1 MARVLFAWVGN
12 ADRRAAAADPDAGLG
27 PIGCAA
33 TSRHFDEIVLLS
45 SHEQPETDAFARWL
59 RAQTGASLV
68 LHYEK
73 LAEPDE
79 YRQVHDAAVRA
90 VLDARQ
96 RHGRDA
102 ELTYHLSPG
111 APAMAAIWI
120 LLAKTRFPAEL
131 IESSKARGVWTAS
144 VPFDL
149 SAELLPELLHRA
161 DAELVEHSA
170 ELPPEVPGFA
180 SIVHRSA
187 AMRRVVARARRVAVR
202 RVPVLI
208 EGESGTGKEL
218 IARAIHQASARAA
231 APFIAVNCGALPEG
245 LVESELFGHERG
257 AFTGAVAARLGHFR
271 EAHGGTLFLDEVG
284 ELAPPA
290 QVKLLR
296 ALQEQEVTPV
306 GASRPVAVEVRV
318 IAATHGNLLAD
329 VAAGRFRADLFYRL
343 AVAVLQVPALRDRP
357 GDLPLLIDS
366 LLAHI
371 NAEHATDPGYA
382 PKKFMPG
389 ALNVLA
395 AHSWPG
401 NVRELQNTLR
411 RAALWSAG
419 NTLSSD
425 DLRDALIQDPRGTA
439 ANVFARPLGD
449 GFSLPAVLG
458 EVARHYLERAL
469 AESDGNRSLAAVRLG
484 LGSHQTLTNWLARH
498 GVAVTGRTRRTYR
511 R

>member
-1 MARVLFAWVGN
+1 MTRVLFAWVSY
-12 ADRRAAAADPDAGLG
+12 ADRRAAAGDTETGLG
-27 PIGCAA
+27 PIACAA
-33 TSRHFDEIVLLS
+33 STGRRFDEIVLLS
-45 SHEQPETDAFARWL
+45 SHEEPQTKAFAGWL
-59 RAQTGASLV
+59 RARAKVPLV
-68 LHYEK
+68 IHQEK
-73 LAEPDE
+73 LADPTE
-79 YRQVHDAAVRA
+79 YREVHDAAVRA
-90 VLDARQ
+90 VLAARQ
-96 RHGRDA
+96 RQGRDA

-131 IESSKARGVWTAS
+131 IESSKSRGVWTAS

-170 ELPPEVPGFA
+170 ELPPDVPGFA

-187 AMRRVVARARRVAVR
+187 AMRRLVARARRVAFR

-218 IARAIHQASARAA
+218 IARAIHQASAAGG

-257 AFTGAVAARLGHFR
+257 AFTGAVSARLGHFR

-284 ELAPPA
+284 ELPPPA

-296 ALQEQEVTPV
+296 ALQEREVTPV

-318 IAATHGNLLAD
+318 IAATHRNLLAD

-357 GDLPLLIDS
+357 GDLPILVES
-366 LLAHI
+366 LLA
-371 NAEHATDPGYA
+371 N
-382 PKKFMPG
+382 
-389 ALNVLA
+389 
-395 AHSWPG
+395 
-401 NVRELQNTLR
+401 
-411 RAALWSAG
+411 
-419 NTLSSD
+419 
-425 DLRDALIQDPRGTA
+425 
-439 ANVFARPLGD
+439 
-449 GFSLPAVLG
+449 
-458 EVARHYLERAL
+458 
-469 AESDGNRSLAAVRLG
+469 
-484 LGSHQTLTNWLARH
+484 
-498 GVAVTGRTRRTYR
+498 
-511 R
+511 